1 MVVRILTTVD
11 LTRHNVIYRRLTT
24 FDKCIIMDKCA
35 YACLVR
41 ANTGS

>member
-24 FDKCIIMDKCA
+24 FDKCIMDKCA